1 MKWRFS
7 RRSQGVNV
15 VNERD
20 IKVTIQAEPFSMA
33 FGYGDTLAG
42 RTDVGAVVSFTGLV
56 RDFNE
61 TPDVTGLTLEH
72 YPGMTEATL
81 TDIGQQA
88 WTRWSLQ
95 AIRIIHRVG
104 YLTPGEPI
112 VRVLVAS
119 AHRREAFEAC
129 DFIMDFLKTQAPFWK
144 KEHSIKG
151 ESWVKE
157 RHSDQQDAARWG

>member
-7 RRSQGVNV
+7 RRSQGARVDIKL
-15 VNERD
+15 D
-20 IKVTIQAEPFSMA
+20 IKVAIQAAPFAMDY
-33 FGYGDTLAG
+33 GYGDALAG
-42 RTDVGAVVSFTGLV
+42 RSDIGAMVSFTGLV

-72 YPGMTEATL
+72 YPGMTERTL
-81 TDIGQQA
+81 TGIGEQA
-88 WTRWSLQ
+88 WQRWSLQ
-95 AIRIIHRVG
+95 AVRIIHRVG
-104 YLTPGEPI
+104 YLEPGDPI

-144 KEHSIKG
+144 KEHSAQG
-151 ESWVKE
+151 EYWVKE
-157 RHSDQQDAARWG
+157 RHSDHKDAERWD